1 MNFLEGFIIIALAAV
16 LNTAVY
22 IIFKKYFYGR
32 ENAGLRFLTV
42 NIPKDVIWL
51 LISLLIIDK
60 TNENF
65 LFLLGCF
72 VVASFLIYIPIIKLI
87 NKS

>member
-1 MNFLEGFIIIALAAV
+1 MNFSEGFIIIALATV
-16 LNTAVY
+16 FNITVY
-22 IIFKKYFYGR
+22 ILFKKYFYGR
-32 ENAGLRFLTV
+32 ENAGLRFLTI

-72 VVASFLIYIPIIKLI
+72 VVASFLIYMPIIKLI

>member
-72 VVASFLIYIPIIKLI
+72 VVASFLIYMPIIKLI

>member
-1 MNFLEGFIIIALAAV
+1 MNFLDVFIVIALAVV
-16 LNTAVY
+16 LNIAVY

-32 ENAGLRFLTV
+32 ENAALRFLTV

-72 VVASFLIYIPIIKLI
+72 VVASFLIYMPIIKLI

>member
-1 MNFLEGFIIIALAAV
+1 MNFLEVFIVIALVAV
-16 LNTAVY
+16 FNIAVY

-72 VVASFLIYIPIIKLI
+72 VVASFLIYMPIIKLI